1 MSEWSERLSSELDE
15 LRRVRDELRVQA
27 HLAAAEVRDLWDET
41 EDKLGQLD
49 SKVKAVSSVAE
60 QELEEVG
67 RAARGLVDE
76 IRTAY
81 ERIRR
86 SL

>member
-1 MSEWSERLSSELDE
+1 MSEWSERLSSDLDE

-49 SKVKAVSSVAE
+49 SKVKSVSSVAE

-76 IRTAY
+76 IRNAY
-81 ERIRR
+81 ERIRKA
-86 SL
+86 L